1 MTRAANNNLP
11 VFDRAGEGPL
21 SNPDNEPSGVVGGRT
36 SDIPADILSQDEAT
50 AEDSR
55 PDLPD
60 ETADGLD
67 DTEEEM
73 RRQAEDLPL
82 DTPGSI

>member
-1 MTRAANNNLP
+1 MAAETRQP
-11 VFDRAGEGPL
+11 VFDRGGQGPL
-21 SNPDNEPSGVVGGRT
+21 SNPDDEPSGVVGGRT
-36 SDIPADILSQDEAT
+36 PEPPVESLAQDAVEAE
-50 AEDSR
+50 ASR

-67 DTEEEM
+67 DTDEEI

-82 DTPGSI
+82 DTPGR

>member
-1 MTRAANNNLP
+1 MTQAANNNLP

-21 SNPDNEPSGVVGGRT
+21 SNPDNDPSGVVGGQT
-36 SDIPADILSQDEAT
+36 GDLPADILSQDDMAAEA
-50 AEDSR
+50 SR

-60 ETADGLD
+60 ETVDGLD

-73 RRQAEDLPL
+73 RRQAEDYPL